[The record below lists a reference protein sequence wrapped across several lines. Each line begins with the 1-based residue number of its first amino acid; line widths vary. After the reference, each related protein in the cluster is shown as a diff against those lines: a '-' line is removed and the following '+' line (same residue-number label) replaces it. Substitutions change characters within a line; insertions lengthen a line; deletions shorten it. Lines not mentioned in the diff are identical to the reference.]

1 MLKIKYKA
9 LFAVQFTHTFYTSGL
24 CPDVEIVPTAEC
36 AGLIRAFGLRY
47 LSSSSGGQ
55 LYAKVRMVAG
65 IDILQ
70 NPLPE
75 GTRLSFLL
83 RLKNTRF
90 ENFSNLNL
98 LKPAG
103 NHYYFNNLA
112 NNLAADAAPLLVSD
126 TASKT
131 VGDKDQLAF
140 VSGSFAFSDSST
152 AATQLG
158 KLEFVD
164 RAEVE
169 EQAVKNSNNVFNHNF
184 NLQKH
189 ETGRTRFLIDGTEM
203 ASFYSI
209 RPGEHAGLFGL
220 VEIFYRASL
229 PAAYQF
235 QNADNSVAT
244 KTYRVPFTARQT
256 KWRYIISRKFNPAI
270 SSVTVGKTN
279 GSAINFS
286 LLGGTPAGTFIATSD
301 NLLPFSEAPITGIR
315 LSDNTNKVIVA
326 NLPNPPL
333 NLIKTEGAET
343 FSDIL
348 ITI

>member
-1 MLKIKYKA
+1 MIRIKYKA
-9 LFAVQFTHTFYTSGL
+9 LFTVQFTHTFYTSGL
-24 CPDVEIVPTAEC
+24 CPDLEIVPTAAC
-36 AGLIRAFGLRY
+36 AGLIRALGLHY

-55 LYAKVRMVAG
+55 VYAKVRTVAG
-65 IDILQ
+65 VDIMQ
-70 NPLPE
+70 NALPE

-112 NNLAADAAPLLVSD
+112 NNLAADATPLLVSD
-126 TASKT
+126 AATKA
-131 VGDKDQLAF
+131 VGDNDQLAF

-152 AATQLG
+152 AASQTG

-164 RAEVE
+164 RTEVE
-169 EQAVKNSNNVFNHNF
+169 EKEIKNSNNVFNHNF
-184 NLQKH
+184 DLQKH
-189 ETGRTRFLIDGTEM
+189 ETGRTRFLIDGVEK
-203 ASFYSI
+203 ALFYSI
-209 RPGEHAGLFGL
+209 RPEEQAGVFGL
-220 VEIFYRASL
+220 VEIFYRATL
-229 PAAYQF
+229 PATYQF
-235 QNADNSVAT
+235 QNADNSIAT
-244 KTYRVPFTARQT
+244 KTYRIAFTARQT
-256 KWRYIISRKFNPAI
+256 KWRYIITRKFNPAI

-301 NLLPFSEAPITGIR
+301 NMLPFTEAPITGIK

-343 FSDIL
+343 YSDIL